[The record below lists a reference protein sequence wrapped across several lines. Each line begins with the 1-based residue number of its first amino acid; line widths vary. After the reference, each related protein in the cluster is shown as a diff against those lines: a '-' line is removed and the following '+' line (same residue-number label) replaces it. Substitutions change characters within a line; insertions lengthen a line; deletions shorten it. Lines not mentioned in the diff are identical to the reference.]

1 MAGEVRE
8 CLSLAHLT
16 SYSDHLF
23 VVVVVVV
30 VEGGVGGGL
39 LLLFT
44 LVPRLPVLRNVK
56 FNLPYILIVI
66 KLISAAEYRSGEQ
79 KCPV

>member
-1 MAGEVRE
+1 MAGEVRD

-30 VEGGVGGGL
+30 EGGVGGGL

-44 LVPRLPVLRNVK
+44 LVSRLPVLRNVK
-56 FNLPYILIVI
+56 FNLPYILIEI